1 MKDKKIIK
9 DKKNGLK
16 KKILSKIQ
24 PIFRKV
30 FENKKL
36 VLNEKLNASKVKNWN
51 SLNHITLI
59 VELESFCK
67 VSFTTEELV
76 KLNNVG
82 DFVNLLIKK
91 KYSV

>member
-1 MKDKKIIK
+1 MKTKKI
-9 DKKNGLK
+9 K
-16 KKILSKIQ
+16 KKGYKKEEKILKKIQ

-36 VLNEKLNASKVKNWN
+36 ILTEKLNASKVKKWN

-59 VELESFCK
+59 VELEAFCK
-67 VSFTTEELV
+67 LSFTTEELV

-91 KYSV
+91 NYSV

>member
-1 MKDKKIIK
+1 MKTKNTKK
-9 DKKNGLK
+9 KKNEK
-16 KKILSKIQ
+16 KEKILRKIQ

-30 FENKKL
+30 FGNKKL
-36 VLNEKLNASKVKNWN
+36 ILSEKLNASKVKNWN

-59 VELESFCK
+59 VELEAFCK
-67 VSFTTEELV
+67 LSFTTEELV

-91 KYSV
+91 NYSV

>member
-1 MKDKKIIK
+1 MKTKKIKKRAIK
-9 DKKNGLK
+9 K
-16 KKILSKIQ
+16 KKILKKFNQ
-24 PIFRKV
+24 FLEKV

-36 VLNEKLNASKVKNWN
+36 ILTEKLNASKVKNWN

-59 VELESFCK
+59 VELEAFCK
-67 VSFTTEELV
+67 LSFTTEELV

-91 KYSV
+91 L

>member
-1 MKDKKIIK
+1 MKTKKI
-9 DKKNGLK
+9 KKKSNQK
-16 KKILSKIQ
+16 KKILKKIQ

-36 VLNEKLNASKVKNWN
+36 ILTEKLNASRVKNWN

-59 VELESFCK
+59 VELEASCK
-67 VSFTTEELV
+67 LSFTTEELT

-91 KYSV
+91 NYNV